1 MGFVRVQWH
10 CIQSWTRGP
19 VSPSCGGG
27 EKVISYSRSSSI
39 TDYLTHPETVLHSLD
54 CLNQGNLPPPPK
66 KKLWKPYEEAKQRR
80 RAVRGE
86 KGTHLYAAAAEALVR
101 PGPRL
106 QELRMPA
113 GHLTTRAGPGR
124 RARLDGKL
132 GPNIVRGGAG
142 GRAGPAGTWE
152 CVCACARVRVAG
164 LDEPVVLGFLRDL
177 SQGGPALLQ
186 VGRSCRGAYL
196 ACEPKPRSQAALPS
210 PLA

>member
-54 CLNQGNLPPPPK
+54 CLNQGNLPPPK
-66 KKLWKPYEEAKQRR
+66 KNLWKPYEEAKQRR

-86 KGTHLYAAAAEALVR
+86 KGTHLYAAAAEALAR

-164 LDEPVVLGFLRDL
+164 LDEARRAGLPPRPQPGRACFAP
-177 SQGGPALLQ
+177 GGP
-186 VGRSCRGAYL
+186 
-196 ACEPKPRSQAALPS
+196 ELPGCIS
-210 PLA
+210 GL